1 MSLTTTLIS
10 FVPGAAHESDCL
22 LVAEEDRL
30 AVVALEAVRA
40 VRHPLE
46 ARQRLLKGHPLLPAC
61 EESSQ
66 LVDTEY
72 TELDH

>member
-22 LVAEEDRL
+22 LIAEEDRL
-30 AVVALEAVRA
+30 AVVALEAVRP

-46 ARQRLLKGHPLLPAC
+46 ARQRLLESHPLLPA
-61 EESSQ
+61 EMES
-66 LVDTEY
+66 TCG
-72 TELDH
+72 H